1 MSSLPYCIKLFISHI
16 VRYFKSHLES
26 VMGLVRLLFL
36 FHPLTT
42 HPFLHPKSSF
52 YVLPCAFSKL
62 NDIKPISNN
71 GTIYFPTAWN
81 IISLF
86 KQCDPLNYSSIDDRS
101 TQNSFVSFFFLKRTM
116 NFNSLSCSWFYYL
129 YSVLW
134 ISLYFIS
141 NKKNLILYLI
151 IP

>member
-42 HPFLHPKSSF
+42 HPFLHPKSLF
-52 YVLPCAFSKL
+52 YVLPCAFTKL

-86 KQCDPLNYSSIDDRS
+86 KQCDPLNYSSIEVRS
-101 TQNSFVSFFFLKRTM
+101 TQNSFVSFFVLKKTM
-116 NFNSLSCSWFYYL
+116 DSTHYFVLDFIIGIKYYGCNC
-129 YSVLW
+129 
-134 ISLYFIS
+134 I
-141 NKKNLILYLI
+141 K
-151 IP
+151 